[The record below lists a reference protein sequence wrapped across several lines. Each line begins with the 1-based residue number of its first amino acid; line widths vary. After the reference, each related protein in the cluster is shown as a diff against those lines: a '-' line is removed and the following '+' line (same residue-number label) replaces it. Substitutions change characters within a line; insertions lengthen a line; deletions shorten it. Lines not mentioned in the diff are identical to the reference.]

1 MEKYNSKYLV
11 GGLTSVDGGIKIRF
25 IDESGE
31 KESKYL
37 VEPNLEDYYLYM
49 EKIMENQTK

>member
-1 MEKYNSKYLV
+1 MLFRSKYLV